1 MVVDECLPLT
11 ILVQNLLSLC
21 SLIDIL
27 FVFLQTC
34 QSCGRENVIYFD
46 GRFYNCH
53 EGSRKQQREHNKMCQ
68 DCANGYNPV
77 EEEAIEV
84 CWKHGDDL
92 RDDIDENTPRPQPV
106 RKTH

>member
-1 MVVDECLPLT
+1 
-11 ILVQNLLSLC
+11 
-21 SLIDIL
+21 
-27 FVFLQTC
+27 
-34 QSCGRENVIYFD
+34 
-46 GRFYNCH
+46 
-53 EGSRKQQREHNKMCQ
+53 MCQ